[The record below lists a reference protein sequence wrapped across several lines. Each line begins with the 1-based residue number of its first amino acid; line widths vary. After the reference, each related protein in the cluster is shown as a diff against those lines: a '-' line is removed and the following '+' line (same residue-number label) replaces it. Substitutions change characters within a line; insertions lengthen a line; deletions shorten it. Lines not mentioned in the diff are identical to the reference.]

1 MFQDCL
7 ILRHKKRQKC
17 SRESGVGGAR
27 NPDLRITH
35 ARSVAHAS
43 IAYKYDTLTDCA
55 WWYEECFL
63 STKLANWNQ
72 NSPDG
77 TKTVRDQCYYPR
89 KMKQHFP
96 IKTGQPRGMVLAI
109 FFPFPNY
116 NEAANFGPTSQ
127 SGPFQEAVP
136 NILVWRNRNK
146 PFHLTS
152 DRNFRNLRHDIKHA
166 LSYFCVWRGFT
177 ECRNTKMITL
187 VNDKG
192 TSATIQW
199 TN

>member
-89 KMKQHFP
+89 KMKQQ
-96 IKTGQPRGMVLAI
+96 KR
-109 FFPFPNY
+109 
-116 NEAANFGPTSQ
+116 AN
-127 SGPFQEAVP
+127 QEEWLLP
-136 NILVWRNRNK
+136 SFSLFRITTKRQILVRPVK
-146 PFHLTS
+146 VDHFKKQ
-152 DRNFRNLRHDIKHA
+152 FRIFWSEETETNLFIW
-166 LSYFCVWRGFT
+166 LPT
-177 ECRNTKMITL
+177 EIFGIFGMI
-187 VNDKG
+187 
-192 TSATIQW
+192 
-199 TN
+199 